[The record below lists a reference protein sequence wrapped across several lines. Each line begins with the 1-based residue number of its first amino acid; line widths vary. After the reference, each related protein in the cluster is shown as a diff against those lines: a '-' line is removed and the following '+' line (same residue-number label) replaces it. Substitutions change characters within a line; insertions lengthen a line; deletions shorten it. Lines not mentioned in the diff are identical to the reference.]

1 MDWSY
6 SLDIS
11 SILTAC
17 RTPDQRADRCAAS
30 RPGGPVQPGNR
41 HVDCT
46 DGRGRRRADG
56 FDGGHPR
63 GRGNRKDLRTFS
75 SAVTSRLATA
85 LKVGLMHPSETA
97 QHPSESCG
105 LPWFPSQAACMSLAV
120 ITDIQAACI
129 DIDIDITSQA
139 RDWRKAAEGS
149 ACSAWNGNRVL
160 SAAHV
165 LPLRRS
171 RHTL

>member
-1 MDWSY
+1 MDGSY

-17 RTPDQRADRCAAS
+17 RTPDKRADRCAAS

-63 GRGNRKDLRTFS
+63 GRGNRKDL
-75 SAVTSRLATA
+75 
-85 LKVGLMHPSETA
+85 
-97 QHPSESCG
+97 
-105 LPWFPSQAACMSLAV
+105 
-120 ITDIQAACI
+120 
-129 DIDIDITSQA
+129 
-139 RDWRKAAEGS
+139 
-149 ACSAWNGNRVL
+149 
-160 SAAHV
+160 
-165 LPLRRS
+165 
-171 RHTL
+171 